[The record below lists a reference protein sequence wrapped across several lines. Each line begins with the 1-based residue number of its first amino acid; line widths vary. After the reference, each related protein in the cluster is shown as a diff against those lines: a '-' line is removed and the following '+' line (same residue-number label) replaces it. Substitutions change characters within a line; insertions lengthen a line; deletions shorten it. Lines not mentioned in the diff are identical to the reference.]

1 MWKEFFSTLLLY
13 INFFHFINP
22 LAGHFLPKSFN
33 SLPRGSQVVHPL
45 KELNAEKKRTN
56 HEKVARK
63 DFLNPGVLIEYRS
76 SVTMIAGLH
85 TCLLF

>member
-45 KELNAEKKRTN
+45 KELNAEKN
-56 HEKVARK
+56 APIMRK
-63 DFLNPGVLIEYRS
+63 SPGK
-76 SVTMIAGLH
+76 T
-85 TCLLF
+85 F